1 MDAPTRLYLIRHGEV
16 EERYHR
22 IFGGRID
29 MELSRLGHEQ
39 ARKTAEYL
47 RPVRFDAIYASP
59 MKRAQQTAAPL
70 LAQYSSPPT
79 VLEGLREVDFGVW
92 TGLNWQQVHD
102 QFQTHAFDWLHALEA
117 AAIPGAETGAQ
128 FRIRVEPCMLRIL
141 HENAGRNVAVVCHG
155 GVIRMMLAILLELPL
170 PKMSA
175 FDVEYGSVTIV
186 HHQPRRVAVQL
197 HNFTPWRDL
206 PPA

>member
-1 MDAPTRLYLIRHGEV
+1 MDSPTRLYFIRHGEV

-39 ARKTAEYL
+39 ACKTAEYL

-70 LAQYSSPPT
+70 LAQHSFAPVT
-79 VLEGLREVDFGVW
+79 LEGLREVDFGAW
-92 TGLNWQQVHD
+92 TGLSWQQVLD
-102 QFQTHAFDWLHALEA
+102 QFHTHAFDWLHALEK
-117 AAIPGAETGAQ
+117 AAIPGAESGAQ
-128 FRIRVEPCMLRIL
+128 FRARIAPCVERIL
-141 HENAGRNVAVVCHG
+141 HESAGRNVAVVCHG
-155 GVIRMMLAILLELPL
+155 GVIRMALAILLELPL
-170 PKMSA
+170 PKMSH

-186 HHQPRRVAVQL
+186 HHQPRKVAVQL

-206 PPA
+206 AGA